1 MVDLHEPAQA
11 ARAKLSKDRL
21 GKNYFKIF
29 GASTISNLGDGIG
42 VIAYPWLAS
51 ALTRNALLIALV
63 AVVQRLPWLLFSL
76 PAGVLTDRK
85 DRRSLM
91 ITANVVRTVVTLG
104 VAFGVVAQASELPGV
119 DILNDPDAY
128 LPTNVTLYLLVLF
141 ATFLLGTAEVLYD
154 NAAQTFMPAIVH
166 SEHLEKANG
175 RLWSTEMLANTFVG
189 PPLGAVLIAGA
200 FALPF
205 FVDAATF
212 ALSAVLIALIPRT
225 APNGPSGAV
234 AKTSWRSEL
243 AEGIRWL
250 WNHELLRPLAIILGM
265 LNALGALTGAVLILF
280 AQEVLH
286 TSATEFA
293 ILMTGGAVGGLI
305 GGWTASTISRR
316 IGSGPSLYLTMLGAG
331 ATNIAIGLSSSW
343 MFAWVMFAF
352 GTLTAVLWNVI
363 TVSLRQT
370 IIPDHLLGRVN
381 SVYRFFAWG
390 MMPIGSVAGGLLVL
404 VADAML
410 SREWALRLPALIGGA
425 LHVVLFAYAAP
436 KLTTAKID
444 AARVV
449 VTPDELD

>member
-91 ITANVVRTVVTLG
+91 ITANAVRAVVTLG

-166 SEHLEKANG
+166 REQLEKANG

-225 APNGPSGAV
+225 APNGPS
-234 AKTSWRSEL
+234 
-243 AEGIRWL
+243 
-250 WNHELLRPLAIILGM
+250 
-265 LNALGALTGAVLILF
+265 
-280 AQEVLH
+280 
-286 TSATEFA
+286 
-293 ILMTGGAVGGLI
+293 
-305 GGWTASTISRR
+305 
-316 IGSGPSLYLTMLGAG
+316 
-331 ATNIAIGLSSSW
+331 
-343 MFAWVMFAF
+343 
-352 GTLTAVLWNVI
+352 
-363 TVSLRQT
+363 
-370 IIPDHLLGRVN
+370 
-381 SVYRFFAWG
+381 
-390 MMPIGSVAGGLLVL
+390 
-404 VADAML
+404 
-410 SREWALRLPALIGGA
+410 
-425 LHVVLFAYAAP
+425 
-436 KLTTAKID
+436 
-444 AARVV
+444 
-449 VTPDELD
+449 